1 MDFFFLVTT
10 TWNLP
15 KRAAAAALYSA
26 MSCFRSIR
34 VFGGAPARHESEHN
48 SAFKKKKAKSS
59 QQPNTEKIIAILSM
73 AALLEYWDKLTQKA

>member
-48 SAFKKKKAKSS
+48 SAFKKKKS
-59 QQPNTEKIIAILSM
+59 
-73 AALLEYWDKLTQKA
+73 